1 MLLLLVVIII
11 VVVIVVVVFLVSL
24 LLSLFLLLLLLLC
37 RQNNNAIAVV
47 DLSKEERRIP
57 NPVVTFEQAFQRYRK
72 FSGKRHFV
80 LLNILWC
87 QYADN
92 CNAK

>member
-24 LLSLFLLLLLLLC
+24 LLSLFLSLLLLLLC
-37 RQNNNAIAVV
+37 RQDNNAIAVV

-72 FSGKRHFV
+72 FSGKCNFV

-87 QYADN
+87 
-92 CNAK
+92 